1 MMDAWQEISFLK
13 QKFEAIVN
21 FGTIDATKANESKA
35 LARVKVG
42 DRVTDFLPVLSI
54 ANSFVK
60 VWIPP
65 RVGEQV
71 AVISP
76 FGDASS
82 GFIIPAIFNKGCREP
97 SGANSGNVIVEAGA
111 NRVELDSSSIKVKAP
126 AKVLLDTPLVE
137 MSGNLKVA
145 GDISDSRGDLTGHTH
160 NTTDGAK
167 AKAR

>member
-1 MMDAWQEISFLK
+1 MDVFEEISFLK
-13 QKFEAIVN
+13 QRFEAVVN
-21 FGTIDATKANESKA
+21 FGTIDDTKANEGKA

-54 ANSFVK
+54 ANSFVR

-71 AVISP
+71 VVISP

-82 GFIIPAIFNKGCREP
+82 GFVIPAIFNKGCKEP
-97 SGANSGNVIVEAGA
+97 NGANSGNAIVEVGA
-111 NRVELDSSSIKVKAP
+111 NRVELDSSSIKVKAT

-137 MSGNLKVA
+137 MSGDLKVA
-145 GDISDSRGDLTGHTH
+145 GDISDSRGDLTGHMH
-160 NTTDGAK
+160 DTTDGAK
-167 AKAR
+167 ANPR